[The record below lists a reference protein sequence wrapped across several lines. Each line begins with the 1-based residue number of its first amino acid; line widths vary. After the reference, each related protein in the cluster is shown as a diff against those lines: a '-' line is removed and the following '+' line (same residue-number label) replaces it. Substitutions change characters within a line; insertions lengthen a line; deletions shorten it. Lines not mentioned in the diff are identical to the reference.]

1 MDIAA
6 LSETEQNSG
15 YTFFWK
21 GKAKTDREDRINP
34 RPTQRAQRKANEAMP
49 TTQLQALCDDHKSI
63 RIHPN
68 ELRGDNR
75 ADLR

>member
-6 LSETEQNSG
+6 LSETKQNSG

-21 GKAKTDREDRINP
+21 GKAKTEDRIHP
-34 RPTQRAQRKANEAMP
+34 RPTQRAKRKDYEAMP
-49 TTQLQALCDDHKSI
+49 TTKLQALCYDHQSI

-68 ELRGDNR
+68 ELSGDNR
-75 ADLR
+75 AVLR